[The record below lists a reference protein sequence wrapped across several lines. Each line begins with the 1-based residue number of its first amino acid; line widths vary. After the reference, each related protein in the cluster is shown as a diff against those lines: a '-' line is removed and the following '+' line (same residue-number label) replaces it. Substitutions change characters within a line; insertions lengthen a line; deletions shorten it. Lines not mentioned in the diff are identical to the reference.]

1 MLDFL
6 KVNFLD
12 LIAIAIASI
21 ALAKSIVKLTPSTKD
36 DELVDKAESF
46 LQKTIGFLG
55 FKK

>member
-46 LQKTIGFLG
+46 LQKIIGFLG